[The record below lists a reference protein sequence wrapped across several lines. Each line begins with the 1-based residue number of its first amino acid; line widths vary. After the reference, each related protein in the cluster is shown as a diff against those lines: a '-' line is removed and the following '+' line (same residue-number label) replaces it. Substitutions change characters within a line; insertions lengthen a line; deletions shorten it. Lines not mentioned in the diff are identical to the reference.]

1 MSLHTEEENSNVK
14 RERLIYYEAKTTIIR
29 WTGGHVGDKDDQEAA
44 TKREISASAANQTQ
58 FLLPS
63 SM

>member
-1 MSLHTEEENSNVK
+1 MHTEKVNSKVK
-14 RERLIYYEAKTTIIR
+14 RVRLIYCEAKIAIIR

-44 TKREISASAANQTQ
+44 TRKEISASAANQTQ

>member
-1 MSLHTEEENSNVK
+1 VNSKVK
-14 RERLIYYEAKTTIIR
+14 RERLIYYEANVTIIR
-29 WTGGHVGDKDDQEAA
+29 WTRGCVGDKNDQEAA
-44 TKREISASAANQTQ
+44 TKREISASAANRTQ

>member
-1 MSLHTEEENSNVK
+1 
-14 RERLIYYEAKTTIIR
+14 
-29 WTGGHVGDKDDQEAA
+29 VGDKDDQEAA
-44 TKREISASAANQTQ
+44 TKGEISASAANQTQ